1 MTLTVLCAAIEGHGR
16 VRISPMLGYASILL
30 VLVVTILGIWLL
42 LRTATHWGSS
52 DDDGGDGAGGGGT
65 GGGGGGS
72 PSPRSP
78 QPDGEPDWW
87 PEFEQAFAAHV
98 NARLTRSD

>member
-1 MTLTVLCAAIEGHGR
+1 MTGLTVLGAAIEGHGR
-16 VRISPMLGYASILL
+16 VRISPMLGYLSILL
-30 VLVVTILGIWLL
+30 VLVVTCLGIWLL

-52 DDDGGDGAGGGGT
+52 DDDGGDAGGGGT
-65 GGGGGGS
+65 GGGGGS
-72 PSPRSP
+72 PSPRGP

-87 PEFEQAFAAHV
+87 PEFERAFAAHV